1 MTTSATPLPA
11 VRAAFSGLVDYA
23 GLFPPAQLGMQ
34 PALAEYAAARQG
46 PHAWMLARFIVAE
59 SRLAELLECAN
70 AVALPLSVIVDAGA
84 QSRDWFTNA
93 QAALTRIA
101 TFKNSGDAQIEA
113 LEVPLRPLLS
123 LRETYDAAIGQYAAA
138 AAHAGLGDVPSFIE
152 APNDSRW
159 SELLPG
165 ALAAMQR
172 HRLKAKLRCGGVTA
186 ASVPSVLDVATFVR
200 LANDEGVAFKATA
213 GLHHPV
219 RGYNEESGFVMH
231 GFLNVLTAAA
241 LARNG
246 APLDDLIAVLE
257 DDEPSHFRFDAD
269 GLDWNGRQIP
279 TEDLAATRERA
290 FIGYGSC
297 SFEEPVIDLAALG
310 MIA

>member
-23 GLFPPAQLGMQ
+23 GLFPPAQLEMQ
-34 PALAEYAAARQG
+34 PALAEYAAAREG
-46 PHAWMLARFIVAE
+46 PHAWMLARFIVPD
-59 SRLAELLECAN
+59 SRLSELLESAN
-70 AVALPLSVIVDAGA
+70 GTVLPLSVIVDGDA
-84 QSRDWFTNA
+84 QSREWFINA

-101 TFKNSGDAQIEA
+101 TLRISGNARIEA

-152 APNDSRW
+152 VPIDGRR

-172 HRLKAKLRCGGVTA
+172 HRLKSKLRCGGVTA
-186 ASVPSVLDVATFVR
+186 ASVPPVLDVATFLR
-200 LANDEGVAFKATA
+200 LASDEGVAFKATA

-231 GFLNVLTAAA
+231 GFLNVLMAAA
-241 LARNG
+241 LARSG
-246 APLDDLIAVLE
+246 APLDDLVAVLE

-269 GLDWNGRQIP
+269 GADWNGRKIS
-279 TEDLAATRERA
+279 TEELSVTRGRA

-297 SFEEPVIDLAALG
+297 SFEEPVTDLAALG

>member
-34 PALAEYAAARQG
+34 PALAEYAAARQS

-59 SRLAELLECAN
+59 SRLAELLESAN
-70 AVALPLSVIVDAGA
+70 GTALPLSVIVDAGT
-84 QSRDWFTNA
+84 QSREWFITA

-101 TFKNSGDAQIEA
+101 TFKNSGSAQIEA
-113 LEVPLRPLLS
+113 LEVPLGSLRS

-152 APNDSRW
+152 VPNDSRRA
-159 SELLPG
+159 ELLPG

-172 HRLKAKLRCGGVTA
+172 HRLLAKLRCGGVTA
-186 ASVPSVLDVATFVR
+186 ASVPPVLDVATFMR
-200 LANDEGVAFKATA
+200 LANDERVAFKATA

-231 GFLNVLTAAA
+231 GFLNVLMAAA
-241 LARNG
+241 LARSG
-246 APLDDLIAVLE
+246 APVDDLVAVLE
-257 DDEPSHFRFDAD
+257 DDEPSHFRFDDA
-269 GLDWNGRQIP
+269 GLEWNGRNIP
-279 TEDLAATRERA
+279 TEELAATRERA

-297 SFEEPVIDLAALG
+297 SFEEPVSDLAALG